1 MIVLDT
7 NVISE
12 LMRDRP
18 AQAVLTWLDDQ
29 FASTLF
35 VTAVTESEIWT
46 GIAFLPS
53 GRRRRGIEAAA
64 ERAFKIFAG
73 RILPF
78 DSEAARTYAMIAV
91 ERRASG
97 RPTTQADCQIAAIAR
112 CRGAQLATRNVR
124 DFEGTGVSLI
134 NPWVKQADSVKADR
148 SPPKLNNG
156 RRG

>member
-18 AQAVLTWLDDQ
+18 ARAVLTWLDDQ

-35 VTAVTESEIWT
+35 VTTVTEAEIWT
-46 GIAFLPS
+46 GIAFLPR
-53 GRRRRGIEAAA
+53 GRRRSGIEAAA
-64 ERAFKIFAG
+64 ARAFEVFAG

-78 DSEAARTYAMIAV
+78 DSEAAHTYAMIAS

-97 RPTTQADCQIAAIAR
+97 RPITQADCQIAAIAR
-112 CRGAQLATRNVR
+112 CRGMRLATRNVG

-134 NPWVKQADSVKADR
+134 NPWSIRQTQ
-148 SPPKLNNG
+148 
-156 RRG
+156 

>member
-12 LMRDRP
+12 LMRDCP
-18 AQAVLTWLDDQ
+18 AQTVMSWLDDQ

-46 GIAFLPS
+46 GISLLPR

-64 ERAFKIFAG
+64 ERAFEVFAG

-97 RPTTQADCQIAAIAR
+97 RPITQADCQIAAIAR
-112 CRGAQLATRNVR
+112 CRGARLATRNVR

-134 NPWVKQADSVKADR
+134 NPWANRKAQ
-148 SPPKLNNG
+148 
-156 RRG
+156 